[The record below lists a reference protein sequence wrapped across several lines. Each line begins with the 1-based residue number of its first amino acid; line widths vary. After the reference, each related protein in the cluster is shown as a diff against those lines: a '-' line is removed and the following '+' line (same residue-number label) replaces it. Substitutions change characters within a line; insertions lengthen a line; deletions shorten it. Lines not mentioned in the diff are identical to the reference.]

1 MTTKLP
7 HGHGSFHYQGEVDG
21 LHKVKARWREYGAN
35 RSKTFTAATRTEAE
49 DAAVDFLLATHRT
62 RRDGRYVAPAGMTV
76 SDVVEAHLERCE
88 GHLTGRTIKTYRE
101 RNASM
106 IAPYLGNR
114 GARDLTTLDVQQWI
128 DRLGAETHMVK
139 GKRVRKFAPASIH
152 PAIAVLQG
160 AYREAAILGIVPANV
175 VQGVRR
181 PKIPRK
187 DVQVWS
193 QDDARALLQ
202 AVNGDNRFDALY
214 TVALATGMRPG
225 ELRALAWKNVD
236 LQRGV
241 IHVRT
246 TITRDEG
253 RSEQI
258 VDRTK
263 RGRGRAIAISDA
275 VVRKLTWHKARQAE
289 RRLLASD
296 WQDLGLVF
304 DRGDG
309 HWLYQSHWQRRHR
322 ELCASIGIAP
332 INHHALRH
340 TAATIMLE
348 SGVHVKV
355 VSEILGHASIQT
367 TLDIYS
373 HVSES
378 LQRSAVDVVS
388 GALFGVIDCDNTSSE
403 DGEKVA
409 QIG

>member
-7 HGHGSFHYQGEVDG
+7 HGHGSYHYEGEADG
-21 LHKVKARWREYGAN
+21 LHKVKARWREHGAN
-35 RSKTFTAATRTEAE
+35 RSKRFTATTRTEAE
-49 DAAVDFLLATHRT
+49 DLAVDFLLATHRT

-76 SDVVEAHLERCE
+76 SDVVEAHLERCA
-88 GHLTGRTIKTYRE
+88 GHLTGRTVKTYRE
-101 RNASM
+101 RTRSM
-106 IAPYLGNR
+106 IQPYLGNR
-114 GARDLTTLDVQQWI
+114 PARDLTTLEVQQWI
-128 DRLGAETHMVK
+128 DRLGVETHMVK

-187 DVQVWS
+187 EVQVWT
-193 QDDARALLQ
+193 QDDARKLLH
-202 AVNGDNRFDALY
+202 AVNGDDRFDALY
-214 TVALATGMRPG
+214 TVALASGMRPG
-225 ELRALAWKNVD
+225 ELRALQWRHVD

-246 TITRDEG
+246 TITRDDG
-253 RSEQI
+253 NSEQI

-263 RGRGRAIAISDA
+263 RGRGRVIAISDA

-289 RRLLASD
+289 RRLMAST
-296 WQDLGLVF
+296 WEDLGLVF

-322 ELCASIGIAP
+322 VLCAEAGVPA

-388 GALFGVIDCDNTSSE
+388 GALFGSVVDDNMSDDE
-403 DGEKVA
+403 DEKLA
-409 QIG
+409 QIR